1 MLNTI
6 FLTFSL
12 LSFIVGN
19 QPPASSSDLDFL
31 AQKSMSLENRYADEW
46 VNGVFKD
53 NILLN
58 LAYIRGVVKNA
69 NSIEW
74 EQIKKPFKYEMKLKP
89 GEVFAYHDDFLPEFQ
104 GKVTRT
110 TNAHFNY
117 ADGFKSDGFLMGD
130 GVCHL
135 ASLINWA
142 AREAGLDVLS
152 PVFHDFAVIPD
163 IPREYGVSIY
173 SNPMS
178 PGSNSRQN
186 LYIRNN
192 LKNDVVFV
200 FDYNGKD
207 LKISVLEDTPDSN

>member
-19 QPPASSSDLDFL
+19 QPSASNSDLDFL
-31 AQKSMSLENRYADEW
+31 AQKSMSLENRYADKW

-53 NILLN
+53 NILLTMSY
-58 LAYIRGVVKNA
+58 LKGTVKN
-69 NSIEW
+69 SKDIKW
-74 EQIKKPFKYEMKLKP
+74 EEVTKPFHYEMKLAP
-89 GEVFAYHDDFLPEFQ
+89 NEVFAFHDDVLPEYL
-104 GKVTRT
+104 GKVAKS
-110 TNAHFNY
+110 TNSHFNY
-117 ADGFKSDGFLMGD
+117 TDGYKSDGYLMGD

-135 ASLINWA
+135 ASLINWV
-142 AREAGLDVLS
+142 AREAKLDVLS
-152 PVFHDFAVIPD
+152 PVFHDFAVIPGV
-163 IPREYGVSIY
+163 PREFGVSIY

-200 FDYNGKD
+200 FDYQNEV
-207 LKISVLEDTPDSN
+207 LKVSIFETVE

>member
-1 MLNTI
+1 MFNTI
-6 FLTFSL
+6 FLTLSL
-12 LSFIVGN
+12 ISSLILN
-19 QPPASSSDLDFL
+19 APAHEPEASGRLL
-31 AQKSMSLENRYADEW
+31 AVREISLENRQPDKW
-46 VNGVFKD
+46 VNDVFKD
-53 NILLN
+53 NILLTMSY
-58 LAYIRGVVKNA
+58 LRGEVKSSN
-69 NSIEW
+69 
-74 EQIKKPFKYEMKLKP
+74 QINWGEVNKPFKYEMKLKP
-89 GEVFAYHDDFLPEFQ
+89 NEIFAYHDDFLPEFQ

-142 AREAGLDVLS
+142 AREAKLDVLS
-152 PVFHDFAVIPD
+152 PVFHDFAVIPEV
-163 IPREYGVSIY
+163 PREFGVSIY

-200 FDYNGKD
+200 FNFDGET
-207 LKISVLEDTPDSN
+207 LRISVLEDSVN